1 MTQPTPEVKAHI
13 HYEEKESTVGVWYGS
28 KSNLQYWLKTIFS
41 LTLYH
46 WLYHQH
52 NNITLST
59 RRVTQKR
66 GNFLTSNETS
76 ISMENITNVD
86 VNQSLLGRIFDY
98 GDIVIQ
104 TAGSGNA
111 EIQFIRLASPIKLR
125 ESVFDLKDGRY
136 DETQK

>member
-1 MTQPTPEVKAHI
+1 MAQPKPEVKAQI
-13 HYEEKESTVGVWYGS
+13 QYNEPERVIGTWYGS
-28 KSNLQYWLKTIFS
+28 KSNAQYWLQTILT

-46 WLYHQH
+46 WLIHQH
-52 NNITLST
+52 NSITLST

-66 GNFLTSNETS
+66 GNFLTANETS

-86 VNQSLLGRIFDY
+86 VNQSLLGRIFNY

-111 EIQFIRLASPIKLR
+111 EILFVRLANPIKLR

-136 DETQK
+136 DETKQ